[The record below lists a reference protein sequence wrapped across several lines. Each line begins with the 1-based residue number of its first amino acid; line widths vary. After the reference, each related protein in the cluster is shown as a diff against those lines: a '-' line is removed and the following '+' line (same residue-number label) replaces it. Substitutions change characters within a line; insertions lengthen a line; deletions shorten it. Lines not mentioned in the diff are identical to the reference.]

1 MKELTISEIHEVLLN
16 MAKEFD
22 NVCQKHE
29 IPYYMLGGTMLGAI
43 RHKGFIPWDDDMD
56 FGVPREYYKKLYD
69 ILNKE
74 LPKQYKCCSFENSSY
89 VFYPYY
95 KIEDR
100 TTRLDSAQ
108 LGGSIE
114 DKIGVNIDIFPLD
127 ACQKG
132 EDAIKSVIRLNDI
145 YGRIYTQSA
154 SKSIKKN
161 LIKKIIRL
169 IIPIS
174 QKKMYSIIENKIKRI
189 PSGGYW
195 ANLFG
200 HWEEKEIVPKGWYGE
215 RKYYTFES
223 IKLCGIEN
231 YESYLTQL
239 YGDYMKFPPEKNRI
253 PHGDKAYKL

>member
-1 MKELTISEIHEVLLN
+1 MKELSIDEVHDVLLN
-16 MAKEFD
+16 IAKELD
-22 NVCQKHE
+22 KVCKKHN

-108 LGGSIE
+108 LSGRIE
-114 DKIGVNIDIFPLD
+114 DKIGINIDIFPLD
-127 ACQKG
+127 SCNKG
-132 EDAIKSVIRLNDI
+132 DNDISKVIKLNDI

-154 SKSIKKN
+154 RKSYRKN
-161 LIKKIIRL
+161 LAKSLIRL
-169 IIPIS
+169 LMPIS
-174 QKKMYSIIENKIKRI
+174 QKHFYSIIERKISEIK
-189 PSGGYW
+189 PGNCW
-195 ANLFG
+195 ANLYG
-200 HWEEKEIVPKGWYGE
+200 NYEEKEIMPKEWYCSG
-215 RKYYTFES
+215 KYYRFEN
-223 IKLCGIEN
+223 INLRGIEN
-231 YESYLTQL
+231 FESYLTHL
-239 YGDYMKFPPEKNRI
+239 YGDYMKLPPEEKRRR
-253 PHGDKAYKL
+253 HGENAYKV

>member
-1 MKELTISEIHEVLLN
+1 MKELTIGEIHEILLN
-16 MAKEFD
+16 IAKEFD
-22 NVCQKHE
+22 NVCQKHK

-56 FGVPREYYKKLYD
+56 FGVPREHYKKLYD

-74 LPKQYKCCSFENSSY
+74 LPKQYKCSSFENSSY

-127 ACQKG
+127 ACLK
-132 EDAIKSVIRLNDI
+132 ESNEVKRVIRLNDI

-154 SKSIKKN
+154 TKNPKKDFIKK
-161 LIKKIIRL
+161 LIRL
-169 IIPIS
+169 LIPIS
-174 QKKMYSIIENKIKRI
+174 QKRFYSIIENQIKRI
-189 PSGGYW
+189 PSGDFW
-195 ANLFG
+195 ANLYG
-200 HWEEKEIVPKGWYGE
+200 HWEDKEIIPRKWYGE
-215 RKYYTFES
+215 RMYYKFES
-223 IKLCGIEN
+223 IKLCGIEK
-231 YESYLTQL
+231 YESYLMQL
-239 YGDYMKFPPEKNRI
+239 YGDYMKLPPEEKRRR
-253 PHGDKAYKL
+253 HGDKAYKL